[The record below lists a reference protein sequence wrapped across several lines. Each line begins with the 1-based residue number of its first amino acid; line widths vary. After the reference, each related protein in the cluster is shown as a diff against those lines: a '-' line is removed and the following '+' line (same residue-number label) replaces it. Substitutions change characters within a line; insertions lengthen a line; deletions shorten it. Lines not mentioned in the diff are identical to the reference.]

1 MRKFLMILFVNHLSL
16 TISAQVKI
24 EPNSIGVGQN
34 LSSSIPLHINKT
46 GEIASFE
53 GTNPFISFYN
63 GSSFYGYFQAI
74 TDHFEIGSK
83 NNLNIDF
90 FANNLPQLRIYSDG
104 SGITAYS
111 RLNANAGINL
121 TDALRLSG
129 FAGSFGNV
137 VKSFG
142 NTTPLWGDVI
152 ENPQI
157 GFKCNVNYSFLMNL
171 NQDYAIN
178 NMEELFDNG
187 NNFNPVT
194 GVFTAPSAGLYRFEG
209 SFSASKGNEVH
220 PNINWGIFNLITK
233 INGGDISNSHLPL
246 TTTSES
252 VKTHLSFT
260 ETIKLNQGDQVSFSV
275 SQTNEYALAI
285 YFVSGL
291 LSTMANSISGI
302 KIY

>member
-1 MRKFLMILFVNHLSL
+1 MRKFLMILFVHHLSL
-16 TISAQVKI
+16 AISAQVKM

-53 GTNPFISFYN
+53 GANPFISFYN

-74 TDHFEIGSK
+74 TDHLEIGSK
-83 NNLNIDF
+83 NNLNIDL
-90 FANNLPQLRIYSDG
+90 FANNLPQLRIYGDG

-142 NTTPLWGDVI
+142 NTTPLWGSVI

-157 GFKCNVNYSFLMNL
+157 GFKCNANYSFKMDL
-171 NQDYAIN
+171 NQDYLITN
-178 NMEELFDNG
+178 VEEVFDNG

-209 SFSASKGNEVH
+209 NFSVSKENFVH
-220 PNINWGIFNLITK
+220 PNIHWGIFNLITK
-233 INGGDISNSHLPL
+233 INGLDTSNSHLPL
-246 TTTSES
+246 TIASES
-252 VKTHLSFT
+252 IKVHLSFT
-260 ETIKLNQGDQVSFSV
+260 ETIKLNQGDQVSFAV

-285 YFVSGL
+285 YFSAASVVSR
-291 LSTMANSISGI
+291 ANAISGV
-302 KIY
+302 KVY